1 MKKKWKKSLK
11 NEVELL
17 TLLREKYIFLFT
29 VATLSCDTR
38 TEQKVLWQIREG
50 NNWLNNFLVFLVS
63 RKTQPANL
71 GSRGSIDKSIQQIF
85 SWREQFMKI
94 ITLRGIEII
103 MESLIL
109 AQNERWRRVL
119 SMQVER

>member
-1 MKKKWKKSLK
+1 M
-11 NEVELL
+11 
-17 TLLREKYIFLFT
+17 FLFT
-29 VATLSCDTR
+29 IKHTR
-38 TEQKVLWQIREG
+38 EFRFSGL
-50 NNWLNNFLVFLVS
+50 
-63 RKTQPANL
+63 
-71 GSRGSIDKSIQQIF
+71 DCKSIQQIF